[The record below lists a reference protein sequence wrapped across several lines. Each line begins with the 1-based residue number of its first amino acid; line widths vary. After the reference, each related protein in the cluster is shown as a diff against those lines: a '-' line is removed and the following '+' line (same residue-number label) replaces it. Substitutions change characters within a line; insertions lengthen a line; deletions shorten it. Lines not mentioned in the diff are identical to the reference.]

1 MGLAVPGAIVASI
14 MYSDRDV
21 VGLVGDGG
29 FLMTG
34 LEVSTAVQY
43 RAKSKIV
50 VFNDSAL
57 GSLGFTRRLG
67 LEGLLMNW

>member
-1 MGLAVPGAIVASI
+1 
-14 MYSDRDV
+14 
-21 VGLVGDGG
+21 
-29 FLMTG
+29 MTG

-43 RAKSKIV
+43 GAKSKIV